1 MELLTEI
8 LRDVE
13 KLLIHSRDV
22 VELTGLSEDNANY
35 LNANYLIRTLGKY
48 HVRRAT
54 VMSGQ
59 DRSINYTL
67 HISNQ

>member
-22 VELTGLSEDNANY
+22 VELTGLSED
-35 LNANYLIRTLGKY
+35 NANYLIRTLGKY